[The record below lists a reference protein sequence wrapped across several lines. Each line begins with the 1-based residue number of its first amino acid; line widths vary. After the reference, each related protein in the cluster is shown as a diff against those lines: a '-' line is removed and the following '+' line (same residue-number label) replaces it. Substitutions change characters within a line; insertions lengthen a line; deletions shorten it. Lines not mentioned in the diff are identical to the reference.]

1 MATAALNFVTSFE
14 PNLNNGQHDFDADT
28 FKFALTSVLPT
39 VGMTQFSSG
48 VSTPPSPAN
57 GYTTNGHTA
66 SISDTGGVV
75 SLGAD
80 VVITATAGGIGSFR
94 YVILYNSSSTTPTNA
109 VIGWYD
115 YGSSIPLAVGET
127 FTIAAGTVLTTTAT

>member
-1 MATAALNFVTSFE
+1 MATDAINFVTSFE
-14 PNLNNGQHDFDADT
+14 PNLNNAQHDFDADV

-39 VGMTQFSSG
+39 VGMTQFNSG
-48 VSTPPSPAN
+48 TSTPPSPAN

-66 SISDTGGVV
+66 SVSDTGGVV
-75 SLGAD
+75 SLDTD
-80 VVITATAGGIGSFR
+80 VVVTATAGGIGAFQ

-115 YGSSIPLAVGET
+115 YGSSISMAVGET
-127 FTIAAGTVLTTTAT
+127 FTISAGTILTTTAS

>member
-1 MATAALNFVTSFE
+1 MAALNFVTSFE
-14 PNLNNGQHDFDADT
+14 SDLNTGEHDFDTDV

-39 VGMTQFSSG
+39 VGMTQFNSG

-75 SLGAD
+75 SLLSN
-80 VVITATAGGIGSFR
+80 VVITATTGGIGNFQ
-94 YVILYNSSSTTPTNA
+94 YVILYNSSSATPTNA

-115 YGSSIPLAVGET
+115 YGSSIPLAVDET
-127 FTIAAGTVLTTTAT
+127 FTITAGTLFTTTAT